1 MAASKARVPRP
12 PVAAGDEWAV
22 QAAAVAARARL
33 EVVAAAVPV
42 VAAVAGNRR
51 NWT

>member
-1 MAASKARVPRP
+1 MAAAKARVPRP

-22 QAAAVAARARL
+22 QAAAVAARAWV
-33 EVVAAAVPV
+33 VVAAAAPV